1 MGPYQP
7 FGNNAIIEF
16 CPLSDIHA
24 YGRVNGS
31 DLTILL
37 GYWDTVYPC
46 NELHQ
51 NRIVDGPDL
60 TILLSDWIGLT
71 EGFEGS
77 PSLGRSAQRAFLAP
91 QNRHNPHI

>member
-7 FGNNAIIEF
+7 FGNNPIIEF

-24 YGRVNGS
+24 DGRVDGS

-37 GYWDTVYPC
+37 GYCATDYPC
-46 NELHQ
+46 ADLHQ
-51 NRIVDGPDL
+51 NRIVDGADL
-60 TILLSDWIGLT
+60 TILLSDWTGLT
-71 EGFEGS
+71 EGFEG
-77 PSLGRSAQRAFLAP
+77 PPRLGPSAQPAFWAP